1 MSPSKLHFDDLS
13 LISTLALKGVLDA
26 AAPAHSSGYRAEF
39 HATQAL
45 LKDIAAG
52 KTADVVI
59 LTDEG
64 IAELSRNGHLLPG
77 SEMKLGKSGVGLAV
91 RAGASKPD
99 ISNLQALKETLLSAD
114 SVGHSRMGA
123 SGLYFAGLLERL
135 ALADRLKKRVIVD
148 QGPVAAGVASGEIQ
162 IGAQLLCELAPVK
175 GIDIVG
181 PLPDELQKITV
192 FSAGIATVSKE
203 PDAGKALIK
212 FLASPAARP
221 ELVKSGMDPITAGV
235 AN

>member
-1 MSPSKLHFDDLS
+1 MSPSKPHFDNITV
-13 LISTLALKGVLDA
+13 ISTLALKGVLDA
-26 AAPAHSSGYRAEF
+26 AAPARSSDYRAEF

-52 KTADVVI
+52 KSADVVI

-64 IAELSRNGHLLPG
+64 IAELSRQG
-77 SEMKLGKSGVGLAV
+77 SIVEGTGIRLGKSGVGLAV
-91 RAGASKPD
+91 RSGAGKPD
-99 ISNLQALKETLLSAD
+99 IGDLGALKKTLLSAE

-135 ALADRLKKRVIVD
+135 GLADQLKRRVIVEK
-148 QGPVAAGVASGEIQ
+148 GPVAAGVASGEIQ

-181 PLPDELQKITV
+181 PLPDEVQKFYS
-192 FSAGIATVSKE
+192 FSAAVMAKAAKPEAAKAFLDFLRT
-203 PDAGKALIK
+203 DAVRAEMRRNYLQ
-212 FLASPAARP
+212 P
-221 ELVKSGMDPITAGV
+221 
-235 AN
+235 

>member
-1 MSPSKLHFDDLS
+1 MSPSKPAFSDIS
-13 LISTLALKGVLDA
+13 VISTLALKGVLDA
-26 AAPAHSSGYRAEF
+26 AAPGLRAEF

-52 KTADVVI
+52 KSADVVI

-64 IAELSRNGHLLPG
+64 ISELSHKRFLLPG

-91 RAGASKPD
+91 RVGAAKPD
-99 ISNLQALKETLLSAD
+99 IHDLGALKKALLAAE

-123 SGLYFAGLLERL
+123 SGLYFASLLERL
-135 ALADRLKKRVIVD
+135 GLADKLKKRVIVD
-148 QGPVAAGVASGEIQ
+148 KGPVAAGVASGEIQ

-181 PLPDELQKITV
+181 PLPDEVQKFYA
-192 FSAGIATVSKE
+192 FSAAVMKRAAK
-203 PDAGKALIK
+203 PDAAKA
-212 FLASPAARP
+212 FL
-221 ELVKSGMDPITAGV
+221 EFLKSDAVRAEMRRNYLQP
-235 AN
+235 

>member
-1 MSPSKLHFDDLS
+1 MSPSKQPSSAGFADVS

-26 AAPAHSSGYRAEF
+26 AAPGLRAEF

-64 IAELSRNGHLLPG
+64 IAELSRQGFLLG
-77 SEMKLGKSGVGLAV
+77 ETQMKLGKSGVGLAV
-91 RAGASKPD
+91 RAGAKKPD
-99 ISNLQALKETLLSAD
+99 ISSLEALKTTLVSAE

-135 ALADRLKKRVIVD
+135 GLVDKLKKRIIVD
-148 QGPVAAGVASGEIQ
+148 KGPVAAGVASGEIQ
-162 IGAQLLCELAPVK
+162 VGAQLLCELAPVK
-175 GIDIVG
+175 GIDIIG
-181 PLPDELQKITV
+181 PLPDEVQKFYS
-192 FSAGIATVSKE
+192 FSAAVM
-203 PDAGKALIK
+203 AKA
-212 FLASPAARP
+212 ANAQAARAFLEFLRTDAVRAEMRRNYLQP
-221 ELVKSGMDPITAGV
+221 
-235 AN
+235 